1 MEIRLL
7 NEGYK
12 NNENFYTS
20 FLNNE
25 LISDKYVSDEKVIID
40 RIVEF
45 PIYVAKDK
53 ESAKNENFREL
64 IEKISDNFINI
75 DRSIYLSEIFW
86 HSYICLYMREYVLN
100 KYPKINISFSSF
112 KNIVIKKFDWEN
124 YIYKAVLISQY
135 LEDYAEE
142 KDRDKYIDMILDNLD
157 LFNYIIKYEI
167 FRNGKF
173 LINILDII
181 DKYDL
186 SKKLKAK
193 IKGRD
198 DLGDDERYGRR
209 VIYEFNKSY
218 PIVLAPMLETEEL
231 EEYFFT
237 YLGFYTDIDEYVT
250 K

>member
-135 LEDYAEE
+135 LEDYAYESTQH
-142 KDRDKYIDMILDNLD
+142 LVGD
-157 LFNYIIKYEI
+157 L
-167 FRNGKF
+167 R
-173 LINILDII
+173 
-181 DKYDL
+181 
-186 SKKLKAK
+186 
-193 IKGRD
+193 
-198 DLGDDERYGRR
+198 
-209 VIYEFNKSY
+209 
-218 PIVLAPMLETEEL
+218 
-231 EEYFFT
+231 
-237 YLGFYTDIDEYVT
+237 
-250 K
+250 